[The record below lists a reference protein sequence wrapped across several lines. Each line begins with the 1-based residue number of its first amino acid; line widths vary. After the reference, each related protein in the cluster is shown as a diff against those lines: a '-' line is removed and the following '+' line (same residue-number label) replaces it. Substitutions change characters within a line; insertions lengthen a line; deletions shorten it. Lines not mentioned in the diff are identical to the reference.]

1 MKKRKNSEKAEVHV
15 FCNICG
21 RELDHRGDI
30 LLEDYIQI
38 TKQWGY
44 FSEHDLELHSFNICE
59 RCYNVMEKHFRIPVD
74 VGKVKEVL

>member
-44 FSEHDLELHSFNICE
+44 FSEHDLEFHSFNICE

-74 VGKVKEVL
+74 VGKVKVK